1 MRIVAGNYKGFGLYI
16 SKNKNT
22 RPLKDLVRESVFNLM
37 VHSKKISFQF
47 KKSNILD
54 LYSCTGSFGLECLSR
69 EANSVYFV
77 EKDKNAFEVLKK
89 NIEKLKLK
97 NKTKI
102 FFEDV
107 VSFINKKK
115 IKIKF
120 DIIFCDPPYK
130 STNIENLIELI
141 IKENLV
147 SKNGIIILHRNKK
160 TKDTFPRTW
169 KLIEETTY
177 GVSKIMFGKI
187 YFGPDFPK

>member
-37 VHSKKISFQF
+37 VHSKKLSFQF

-54 LYSCTGSFGLECLSR
+54 LYSGTGSFGLECLSR

-169 KLIEETTY
+169 KLIEERTY

-187 YFGPDFPK
+187 LF